1 MSALFALALAQ
12 AASAQACIGG
22 LCDAERLRPFLEK
35 LASAKE
41 APEPVRILQIGDSHT
56 AGDQI
61 TGSWR
66 TALQTRFGRAGRGVL
81 PPGRP
86 YAGYLTRDITAGQ
99 SIGWSVNGIFGAAYS
114 ANSNIRLGLSGY
126 SLTSEQP
133 GATVTLSADN
143 GRNFDR
149 LTVCALSGPGQG
161 SLQLSLG
168 AAVVAWSLD
177 GAQAGSRC
185 RTLDGNGEATIASA
199 TVIGGP
205 VTITSWS
212 TERRMGGGVIL
223 SNLGTVGAQFL
234 HFGRTDDRVVATE
247 LAAYRPDLIVVAYGT
262 NEAFRPGFSAS
273 AYEATLRADLTR
285 LRRLA
290 PDVPMLL
297 IGAPDSATKQP
308 GLQSGES
315 GTSAPCAD
323 GGGWRPTAA
332 LASVQ
337 AVQRRQ
343 ARAFGIAYWDWAQRM
358 GGRCVADGWT
368 QGTTPLMRGDH
379 VHFTSRG
386 GAEIA
391 RLLQADLDAAMTR
404 IAGAAPQAGWSTT
417 APSAPVR

>member
-315 GTSAPCAD
+315 GISAPCAD

-404 IAGAAPQAGWSTT
+404 IVGAAPSSGWSTT
-417 APSAPVR
+417 APSAPGR

>member
-12 AASAQACIGG
+12 AATAQTCIGG

-35 LASAKE
+35 LESAKS

-66 TALQTRFGRAGRGVL
+66 TALQARYGRAGRGAL

-133 GATVTLSADN
+133 GATVTLSADS
-143 GRNFDR
+143 GRTFDR

-168 AAVVAWSLD
+168 AAVVAWSLA
-177 GAQAGSRC
+177 GAEAGSRC

-212 TERRMGGGVIL
+212 TERRLRGGVVL

-273 AYEATLRADLTR
+273 VYEVALRSDLTR

-290 PDVPMLL
+290 PGVPMLL
-297 IGAPDSATKQP
+297 IGAPDSATKLP
-308 GLQSGES
+308 GLQTGES
-315 GTSAPCAD
+315 GTSSPCT
-323 GGGWRPTAA
+323 GNGEWRPTAA

-337 AVQRRQ
+337 AIQRRQ
-343 ARAFGIAYWDWAQRM
+343 AKAFGIAYWDWAQRM

-368 QGTTPLMRGDH
+368 QGATPMMRGDH

-391 RLLQADLDAAMTR
+391 RLLQADLDTAMTQLVDPDR
-404 IAGAAPQAGWSTT
+404 PADTTT
-417 APSAPVR
+417 APATTAR

>member
-1 MSALFALALAQ
+1 MSALFAIALAQ
-12 AASAQACIGG
+12 AASADACIGG

-35 LASAKE
+35 LATARS

-66 TALQTRFGRAGRGVL
+66 TILQTRYGRAGRGAL

-99 SIGWSVNGIFGAAYS
+99 SMGWSVNGIFGAAWS
-114 ANSNIRLGLSGY
+114 ATSNIRLGLSGY
-126 SLTSEQP
+126 SLTTSQP
-133 GATVTLSADN
+133 GAAVTLSADN

-161 SLQLSLG
+161 TLQLSLG
-168 AAVVAWSLD
+168 AAVVSWSLA
-177 GAQAGSRC
+177 GAEPGSRC

-205 VTITSWS
+205 VTLTSWS
-212 TERRMGGGVIL
+212 TERRQGGGVIL
-223 SNLGTVGAQFL
+223 SNLGTVGAQFQ

-247 LAAYRPDLIVVAYGT
+247 LAAYRPDLIVVAFGT
-262 NEAFRPGFSAS
+262 NEAFRPGFSAG
-273 AYEATLRADLTR
+273 AYEASLRADLTR

-290 PDVPMLL
+290 PGVPMLL
-297 IGAPDSATKQP
+297 VGAPDSATKLP
-308 GLQSGES
+308 GLQTGES
-315 GTSAPCAD
+315 GTSIPCS
-323 GGGWRPTAA
+323 GNGEWRPTAA

-337 AVQRRQ
+337 AIQRRQ
-343 ARAFGIAYWDWAQRM
+343 AKAFGVAYWDWAQRM

-368 QGTTPLMRGDH
+368 QGASPLMRGDH

-391 RLLQADLDAAMTR
+391 RLLQSDLDAAMTR
-404 IAGAAPQAGWSTT
+404 LVGSTGQPGWATAAD
-417 APSAPVR
+417 PVTVR

>member
-368 QGTTPLMRGDH
+368 QGATPLMRGDH

-404 IAGAAPQAGWSTT
+404 IVGAAPSSGWSTT

>member
-368 QGTTPLMRGDH
+368 QGATPLMRGDH

-404 IAGAAPQAGWSTT
+404 IAGATPQASWSTT

>member
-1 MSALFALALAQ
+1 M
-12 AASAQACIGG
+12 
-22 LCDAERLRPFLEK
+22 
-35 LASAKE
+35 
-41 APEPVRILQIGDSHT
+41 
-56 AGDQI
+56 
-61 TGSWR
+61 
-66 TALQTRFGRAGRGVL
+66 
-81 PPGRP
+81 
-86 YAGYLTRDITAGQ
+86 
-99 SIGWSVNGIFGAAYS
+99 
-114 ANSNIRLGLSGY
+114 
-126 SLTSEQP
+126 
-133 GATVTLSADN
+133 
-143 GRNFDR
+143 
-149 LTVCALSGPGQG
+149 SGPGQG

>member
-1 MSALFALALAQ
+1 MSALFAIALAQ
-12 AASAQACIGG
+12 AATAQSCIGG

-35 LASAKE
+35 LATARS

-66 TALQTRFGRAGRGVL
+66 TALQTRYGRAGRGAL

-99 SIGWSVNGIFGAAYS
+99 SIGWSVNGIFGSAWS
-114 ANSNIRLGLSGY
+114 ANSTIRLGLSGY

-133 GATVTLSADN
+133 GATVTLSADD

-168 AAVVAWSLD
+168 AAVVAWPLA
-177 GAQAGSRC
+177 GAQSGSRC

-212 TERRMGGGVIL
+212 TERRAGGGVIL
-223 SNLGTVGAQFL
+223 SNLGTVGAQFM

-247 LAAYRPDLIVVAYGT
+247 LAAYRPDLIVVAFGT

-290 PDVPMLL
+290 PGVPMLL

-308 GLQSGES
+308 GLQTGES
-315 GTSAPCAD
+315 GTSAPCTS
-323 GGGWRPTAA
+323 GGEWRPTAA

-343 ARAFGIAYWDWAQRM
+343 AKAFGIAYWDWAQRM
-358 GGRCVADGWT
+358 GGRCVAHGWT
-368 QGTTPLMRGDH
+368 QGSTPMMRGDH

-391 RLLQADLDAAMTR
+391 RLLQADLDAAMTQLVD
-404 IAGAAPQAGWSTT
+404 AAPPSGWSTA
-417 APSAPVR
+417 APAAPVR